1 MIETMTLSINYYY
14 RVDSVEGV
22 KNRSTK
28 NKMCPYI
35 KKKVIQYKLKKVK
48 IESHDINV

>member
-22 KNRSTK
+22 KNRSK
-28 NKMCPYI
+28 FKPNKKCDN
-35 KKKVIQYKLKKVK
+35 KLKKKSKLKVM
-48 IESHDINV
+48 ILMVN